1 MVRTRSML
9 NPNAQPPPAQMG
21 RTRMMSNPGLNPGLN
36 PNAQP
41 RMAQPP
47 GRPRQL
53 GGGPSQI
60 NTSIQPTGVYPQ
72 QHTQRM
78 SNLASAMGVPARA
91 DLLNANSFTG
101 SSIAGGISQ
110 QGIGVD
116 YGNAMAQA
124 LMAPQQV
131 GMQHG
136 IANQRNIMQGQM
148 GREQEAMGWDR
159 LRQGQQNS
167 LLSALGNYF

>member
-1 MVRTRSML
+1 
-9 NPNAQPPPAQMG
+9 
-21 RTRMMSNPGLNPGLN
+21 MSRLRPMSFGNPGLNPD
-36 PNAQP
+36 AQP
-41 RMAQPP
+41 RMAQPN
-47 GRPRQL
+47 GRPRGRTSSLRRRGQ
-53 GGGPSQI
+53 PTQI
-60 NTSIQPTGVYPQ
+60 NTSIQPTGVFPQ
-72 QHTQRM
+72 QHTGRM
-78 SNLASAMGVPARA
+78 GNLAAALGVPARA

-101 SSIAGGISQ
+101 SSIAGGVSQ

-116 YGNAMAQA
+116 YGNALAQA

-136 IANQRNIMQGQM
+136 IANQQNILQGQM

-167 LLSALGNYF
+167 LLAALGNYF